1 MADLN
6 EKEQL
11 FINSIKTKI
20 KDHAILTTTKEALS
34 HSLNNFVITEYN
46 NGRTELVDAGIEW
59 YLCSISPLYFIKNYA
74 VIDLPGT
81 GVIPFDLYYFQQESL
96 KVATNTRKLI
106 FLKTRQCGIS
116 TLFSLYCFW
125 KGNFHESE
133 SIDVVSIKQKKA
145 QQFVSKMMTTYNRM
159 PDFLRTELKT
169 KNASGL
175 SWINGSQ
182 VISESASDK
191 AGRGDSLSLLILDEA
206 AFYLSDRLTRGIV
219 SAAQPTLTRTGG
231 SMVVISTPNGTSGSG
246 SYYYEQVNQ
255 LLISGNN
262 KDEKLIEIDWY
273 EVPDIPGI
281 EPYKDFNK
289 ETDDF
294 VAKDYFNNP
303 MVRNNMKKFFEPI
316 AKNWRENDWLK
327 KQHDDLGDILF
338 KQEILHNFIVS
349 DDQVFSED
357 ILEKVQLSINSHQ
370 LILENELNGVSVKGM
385 NVWNLPVPKHRY
397 IIGVDVS
404 RGTGND
410 FSSIQVMDV
419 ENYEQVAEYKGKTST
434 KMLGRLVKKVAKYY
448 NQAYVAIECNGIGE
462 AVFNEVYYHDTEPY
476 DNVYKQK
483 RTKNGKTIMT
493 GWDTN
498 VKTRQLMTNQ
508 LIDWFTVEELF
519 ESMKIKSVR
528 LYQELT
534 TWVWVNGRVDHA
546 EGSHD
551 DTIIAWGL
559 CIYLRNKASSY
570 GDSIAFIAEDG
581 KLFEFEDKDK
591 DRVVNEGSFDYVTSE
606 DSLSSEAEFLEE
618 MGVENM
624 EQYKWL
630 IGDF

>member
-1 MADLN
+1 
-6 EKEQL
+6 
-11 FINSIKTKI
+11 
-20 KDHAILTTTKEALS
+20 
-34 HSLNNFVITEYN
+34 
-46 NGRTELVDAGIEW
+46 
-59 YLCSISPLYFIKNYA
+59 
-74 VIDLPGT
+74 
-81 GVIPFDLYYFQQESL
+81 
-96 KVATNTRKLI
+96 
-106 FLKTRQCGIS
+106 
-116 TLFSLYCFW
+116 
-125 KGNFHESE
+125 
-133 SIDVVSIKQKKA
+133 
-145 QQFVSKMMTTYNRM
+145 
-159 PDFLRTELKT
+159 
-169 KNASGL
+169 
-175 SWINGSQ
+175 
-182 VISESASDK
+182 
-191 AGRGDSLSLLILDEA
+191 
-206 AFYLSDRLTRGIV
+206 
-219 SAAQPTLTRTGG
+219 
-231 SMVVISTPNGTSGSG
+231 
-246 SYYYEQVNQ
+246 
-255 LLISGNN
+255 
-262 KDEKLIEIDWY
+262 
-273 EVPDIPGI
+273 
-281 EPYKDFNK
+281 
-289 ETDDF
+289 
-294 VAKDYFNNP
+294 
-303 MVRNNMKKFFEPI
+303 
-316 AKNWRENDWLK
+316 
-327 KQHDDLGDILF
+327 
-338 KQEILHNFIVS
+338 
-349 DDQVFSED
+349 
-357 ILEKVQLSINSHQ
+357 
-370 LILENELNGVSVKGM
+370 
-385 NVWNLPVPKHRY
+385 
-397 IIGVDVS
+397 
-404 RGTGND
+404 
-410 FSSIQVMDV
+410 
-419 ENYEQVAEYKGKTST
+419 
-434 KMLGRLVKKVAKYY
+434 MLGRLVKKVAKYY